1 MQKILKICL
10 SLRMMLKEKNKIK
23 KLINSYII
31 IIIIIINEWQIDSEG
46 IENMLIHD

>member
-1 MQKILKICL
+1 
-10 SLRMMLKEKNKIK
+10 MLKEKNKIK
-23 KLINSYII
+23 KLINSY

>member
-1 MQKILKICL
+1 
-10 SLRMMLKEKNKIK
+10 MMLKEKNKIK

>member
-1 MQKILKICL
+1 
-10 SLRMMLKEKNKIK
+10 MMLKEKNKIK
-23 KLINSYII
+23 KLINSYIIII